1 MRDYRKFNA
10 IFTVE
15 IISESDVFIQ
25 DTLDGHI
32 TEELTSDH
40 IALRK
45 AVFSCVLMCRCC
57 ELHN

>member
-1 MRDYRKFNA
+1 MLYSLWGF
-10 IFTVE
+10 
-15 IISESDVFIQ
+15 ISESDVHCLIR

-40 IALRK
+40 SSKKGYILGY
-45 AVFSCVLMCRCC
+45 SCVLMCRCC